1 MYVPKHFEENRPNE
15 IIRIIKNFPLATLVS
30 NSSNSLMANHLPLLL
45 NKTSNNKFELV
56 GHIAKANNIYNE
68 VSNND
73 EVMVIFRS
81 EDAYVSPNWY
91 PSRTKN
97 IEHVPTWNYQAV
109 HLYGNIAFI
118 NDKKIILNSL
128 KELTRVFEK
137 KKINKNDW
145 NLSKVSNNFMSSML
159 TEIVG
164 IKIVITKQ
172 VAKSKLSQNRKKED
186 RINVNKEIKNSGF
199 NFLSNSMNKL

>member
-137 KKINKNDW
+137 KKN
-145 NLSKVSNNFMSSML
+145 
-159 TEIVG
+159 
-164 IKIVITKQ
+164 
-172 VAKSKLSQNRKKED
+172 
-186 RINVNKEIKNSGF
+186 
-199 NFLSNSMNKL
+199 